1 MKVIALDLEQ
11 TLISNAVSQIPRP
24 LLYEFLISCEEL
36 AARIVIFTA
45 VPEALF
51 RRIATL
57 LVEEKSAPEWFES
70 VEYIAWEGATKNLNF
85 INMSKDDQAILIDDF
100 EKYVHPGQE
109 SNWIKVKPFVAP
121 YSETDSELFRV
132 YQTLH
137 KRLKIYSNENFPNL
151 IEENSYQDV
160 DVTLENWKTAK
171 ISYAATELMNGDREA
186 ANRWLLTPLSIFGNA
201 SPFDHAKSKTGE
213 KDVMNLIGRIT
224 HGVFS

>member
-36 AARIVIFTA
+36 TARIVIFTA
-45 VPEALF
+45 VPEPLF
-51 RRIATL
+51 RRIASL
-57 LVEEKSAPEWFES
+57 LVEEKSAPEWFKN
-70 VEYIAWEGATKNLNF
+70 VEYIVWEGATKNLDF
-85 INMSKDDQAILIDDF
+85 INTSTDDQSVLIDDF

-109 SNWIKVKPFVAP
+109 SSWIQIKPFVAP
-121 YSETDSELFRV
+121 YSETDNELFCV

-137 KRLKIYSNENFPNL
+137 KRLRIDSNENCRNL
-151 IEENSYQDV
+151 LEGNSYQYV

-171 ISYAATELMNGDREA
+171 ILHAATELMNGDREA
-186 ANRWLLTPLSIFGNA
+186 ARRWLLTPLSIFGNA

-213 KDVMNLIGRIT
+213 RDVMNLIGRIT
-224 HGVFS
+224 RGVF